1 MSFRLSSAP
10 EAKMPRVITSRPI
23 LANPPAPGKGR
34 THRRADAAALRARKS
49 GTVSFLRG
57 SGCPSG

>member
-34 THRRADAAALRARKS
+34 THRRADADALRAQIGNGELPAR
-49 GTVSFLRG
+49 L
-57 SGCPSG
+57 GCRSR